1 MKSPCTWIVV
11 TAALLLSACTEAGSP
26 ARKKPK
32 PFTDF
37 DALTIEQ
44 SACLFDCPVFEV
56 KIFSDG
62 RVRHS
67 GPSFEHTGGPDESR
81 IDSHGLTHIAQAL
94 RHARFDDMR
103 DSYLDGADG
112 CEDTFTDMSTLS
124 LSVSRGRGYRNK
136 SVVLYTGCL
145 GPTVPTERIN
155 VLIKAVDQVTGT
167 GALLERRKQA
177 RQPDR
182 RAVKP

>member
-1 MKSPCTWIVV
+1 MV
-11 TAALLLSACTEAGSP
+11 LLLSACTDAGSP
-26 ARKKPK
+26 GRKQPK

-37 DALTIEQ
+37 DALTVEQ

-81 IDSHGLTHIAQAL
+81 IDRRGLTQIAHAL
-94 RHARFDDMR
+94 RHARFDEMR
-103 DSYLDGADG
+103 NSYQNEADG
-112 CEDTFTDMSTLS
+112 CESLFTDMSTLS

-155 VLIKAVDQVTGT
+155 VLIKAIDQVTGT
-167 GALLERRKQA
+167 GALLERRKQVH
-177 RQPDR
+177 QPDGGV
-182 RAVKP
+182 VKP